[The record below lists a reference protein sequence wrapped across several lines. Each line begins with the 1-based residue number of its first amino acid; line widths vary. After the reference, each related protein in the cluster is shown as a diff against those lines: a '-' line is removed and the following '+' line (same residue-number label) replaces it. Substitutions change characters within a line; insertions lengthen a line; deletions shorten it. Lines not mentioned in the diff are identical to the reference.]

1 MQFYTLLIS
10 ALSLVAAAVAAP
22 TYTPTVQLTYD
33 PTYDVASN
41 SLDIVAC
48 SNGANGLEH
57 LGTSLSVSAFCV
69 LATHELTTCLGYK
82 TFGDL
87 PNFPYIGGMQA
98 VTGLFTLVACNDSAD
113 LLIFV
118 PHTLRLEF
126 ARVRNM
132 LAADLPEPHD

>member
-10 ALSLVAAAVAAP
+10 ALSLVAAASSAP

-48 SNGANGLEH
+48 SNGPNGLEH
-57 LGTSLSVSAFCV
+57 LDTRLMVYNVASYDLTRLS
-69 LATHELTTCLGYK
+69 GYK

-87 PNFPYIGGMQA
+87 PSFPYIGGMQA
-98 VTGLFTLVACNDSAD
+98 VTGPSCLHVFISRIC
-113 LLIFV
+113 
-118 PHTLRLEF
+118 
-126 ARVRNM
+126 
-132 LAADLPEPHD
+132 